1 MQQLTLVF
9 GMFLVGLPVP
19 IVAISVGI
27 LHDDYRTES

>member
-1 MQQLTLVF
+1 MLFIDFTL
-9 GMFLVGLPVP
+9 LAGLPIP